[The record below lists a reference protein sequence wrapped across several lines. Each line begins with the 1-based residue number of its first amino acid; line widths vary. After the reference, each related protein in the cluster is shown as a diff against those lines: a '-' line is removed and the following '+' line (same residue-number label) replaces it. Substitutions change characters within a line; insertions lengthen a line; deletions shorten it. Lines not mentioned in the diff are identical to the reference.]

1 LESNEENPESISYLK
16 RLWALLTRG
25 KPSRDTHEEIEKILD
40 EVEERGIID
49 EEQGDM
55 IHNIIVLKDTAVH
68 EIMVPKADMVAL
80 EASSSLDE
88 LIDLFGREGCSRIP
102 IYEENLD
109 NIIGVVHAK
118 DVLRYWNHGN
128 RPTDIRELMHPPYF
142 VPEGK
147 RLIDLLK
154 EFREKRP
161 KMAIVIDEYGN
172 VDGLITIG
180 DVVEEIIGDIV
191 GEDEAAEEEQIVQQ
205 AEGVY
210 SVDARLSIDEFSEEF
225 GLDIPEGNYDTV
237 GGFIT
242 FRLERIPEPGE
253 TMEYGGFVF
262 EIADADKKRISRL
275 IVKVPAGKQP

>member
-1 LESNEENPESISYLK
+1 LENNDDNQDSISYLK
-16 RLWALLTRG
+16 RLWALLTGG
-25 KPSRDTHEEIEKILD
+25 KPSGDTHKEIEKILD

-55 IHNIIVLKDTAVH
+55 IHNIIVLKDTAAH

-80 EASSSLDE
+80 EASASLDE
-88 LIDLFGREGCSRIP
+88 LIELFGREGCSRIP

-118 DVLRYWNHGN
+118 EVLRYWNHDN
-128 RPTDIRELMHPPYF
+128 RPTDVRALMHPPYF

-147 RLIDLLK
+147 RLIDLLH
-154 EFREKRP
+154 EFRQNRP

-191 GEDEAAEEEQIVQQ
+191 GEDEAAEEEEIVQQ

-210 SVDARLSIDEFSEEF
+210 SVDPRLSIDEFSEEF
-225 GLDIPEGNYDTV
+225 GVEIPEGNYDTV

-253 TMEYGGFVF
+253 TMEYGGFLF
-262 EIADADKKRISRL
+262 EIADADKKRIAKL
-275 IVKVPAGKQP
+275 TVKVPAGKQT